1 MEWFVLIAVVC
12 LILAALAVTL
22 KSQRRGREHC
32 PYIKN
37 PLLFSPAERSFLG
50 VLEQSVGDDYRVFGK
65 VRVADIVGVKPLAK
79 RSVWLRAF
87 NRISAKHFDF
97 VLCAQGDLAVVAAVE
112 LNDKSHRQRKRK
124 ERDGFLA
131 GVCQDIGLPLVQV
144 PAQRAYSVPE
154 LRAQILAAVGAQ
166 PGLGLEPLTP
176 ASAAP
181 EAQVSQ
187 AEPAPPAPVDE
198 VSAAGSGAPACPKC
212 ASPMA
217 RRQVKSGA
225 NAGREFW
232 GCNAFPKCRG
242 IVPVGAPRTGS

>member
-1 MEWFVLIAVVC
+1 MEWFVPIVLVC

-22 KSQRRGREHC
+22 KSQRRGREGS
-32 PYIKN
+32 PYIKS
-37 PLLFSPAERSFLG
+37 PMLFSPAERSFLG
-50 VLEQSVGDDYRVFGK
+50 VLEQSVGDEYRVFGK
-65 VRVADIVGVKPLAK
+65 VRVADIVSVKPLAK
-79 RSVWLRAF
+79 RGVWQRAF

-97 VLCAQGDLAVVAAVE
+97 VLCAKGDLSVVAAVE
-112 LNDKSHRQRKRK
+112 LDDKSHRQRKRK
-124 ERDGFLA
+124 ERDDFLA
-131 GVCQDIGLPLVQV
+131 GVCQAIGLPLVQV

-154 LRAQILAAVGAQ
+154 LRAQVLAAVGAQ

-176 ASAAP
+176 DSAAP
-181 EAQVSQ
+181 EAQMAQ

-198 VSAAGSGAPACPKC
+198 ESSAGSGVPVCPKC

-232 GCNAFPKCRG
+232 GCSAFPKCRG
-242 IVPVGAPRTGS
+242 IVPVGAPGTGS